1 MKYMADTHA
10 KLAFLK
16 INKEDKVAIV
26 LGNGSAMACT
36 FIAIAA
42 NYTSCPLNPS
52 YTKEEFKFYYDDL
65 KVKAVIIEE
74 NKSIEAREAA
84 KELDIRIINL
94 KSKTKSRS
102 VELDI
107 KTDIKNKDEYLI
119 ESDQDD
125 IAMILHTSN
134 T

>member
-1 MKYMADTHA
+1 MTHTKNTLNELVLSINKNNVFIQSPDETDTTYGELMNYMADTHA

-65 KVKAVIIEE
+65 KYKTVIHY
-74 NKSIEAREAA
+74 
-84 KELDIRIINL
+84 
-94 KSKTKSRS
+94 T
-102 VELDI
+102 
-107 KTDIKNKDEYLI
+107 
-119 ESDQDD
+119 
-125 IAMILHTSN
+125 
-134 T
+134 